1 MILWFTLPTGDMDNV
16 QRFFMIFWKKPPDL
30 YAKIG
35 WRAQGTNNKG
45 DLVCGG
51 ISFIFWP
58 LPLLLM
64 CVWSYQYHVS
74 ISPCSV
80 GLFYRKPYRLSV
92 FCKLDIWKR
101 FDLKPQI
108 CYGGFSVTVFE
119 SNVLKSSFRTSTYF
133 GNVLIDQVLWSKI
146 IWEMLTSFRLVTL
159 ISPNPVCPTLDCW
172 TFSLHSIDCRQWSW
186 HR

>member
-1 MILWFTLPTGDMDNV
+1 MILWFTLPTGDMDSV
-16 QRFFMIFWKKPPDL
+16 QRFLWYSERNPLTCTQKLGDEHK
-30 YAKIG
+30 
-35 WRAQGTNNKG
+35 AQIIKE
-45 DLVCGG
+45 
-51 ISFIFWP
+51 I
-58 LPLLLM
+58 
-64 CVWSYQYHVS
+64 
-74 ISPCSV
+74 
-80 GLFYRKPYRLSV
+80 LSV
-92 FCKLDIWKR
+92 FCKIDIWKR